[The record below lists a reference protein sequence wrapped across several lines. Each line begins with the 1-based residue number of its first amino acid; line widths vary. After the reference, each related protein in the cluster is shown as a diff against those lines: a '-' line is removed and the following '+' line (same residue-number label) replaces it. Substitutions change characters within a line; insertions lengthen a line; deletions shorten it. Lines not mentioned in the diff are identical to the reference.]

1 MNWRN
6 TLILAII
13 ALAGVAY
20 FRFFEMKR
28 PGTEEAR
35 RQSQNMVN
43 FDRTKID
50 GIVIQNGDQK
60 IEIRRSDNKWRL
72 ETPIKDQADSALVE
86 TLLSDLENWPKEGTI
101 PAKEIDAD
109 KSKLAEYGLHN
120 PKLKLKLLGQDRPP
134 EILFGKDAAM
144 EGRMYVR
151 FQNSKETFLA
161 GQSVKKDI
169 DKKPE
174 EFRDRKLTDLSNAQV
189 RRVVLKTPAG
199 EIELE
204 KKDTNWEILK
214 PLRARADDQKVN
226 DLISQVTS
234 ARIGQFVADDRGD
247 LRPYGLAEPRG
258 SITLFDQEQKKDQ
271 KVEIGESIKVAGRE
285 DKGQTLQIGAI
296 PEKEKEQVYVRFAPR
311 GSVYTL
317 PKKIEEILNTKPA
330 DLRDNHLVRIDTN
343 ILDRITIDAPGKTKT
358 VLARKDGNWT
368 IANRN
373 NAPADAGAVR
383 RMIDALQNERVTKF
397 VEDVASNLPKYGLD
411 KPQLQLTFSSFASEN
426 TAETK
431 AGEEPFATIAF
442 GKDEGDNVYARLTD
456 EPFVVAVRRGLLDQI
471 SPDPLRWQDLSI
483 FKFKPEQIHRI
494 SVTTDKELSLE
505 RDQNNQWHWLKG
517 NGAIN
522 QANLQ
527 SLLTTLSNLY
537 AVRWLGTTTP
547 QQGFD
552 KPQLVV
558 SFTTSPD
565 NKTSQ
570 KLTVGAQNNDGTF
583 CARVDGRDG
592 TFTIRG
598 SDFNNLKLPLET
610 QGTRVP
616 FANDGPESERNALTS
631 HRFVFSRDFGDGDGR
646 AAEPPVRL
654 TNLPE
659 ASKTE

>member
-60 IEIRRSDNKWRL
+60 IEIRRRDNKWRL
-72 ETPIKDQADSALVE
+72 ETPIKDQADGALVE
-86 TLLSDLENWPKEGTI
+86 TLLSDLENWQKEGTI

-258 SITLFDQEQKKDQ
+258 SITLFDQEQKKIR
-271 KVEIGESIKVAGRE
+271 KSRSASPSKLPAGRT
-285 DKGQTLQIGAI
+285 KGRRCKSARYL
-296 PEKEKEQVYVRFAPR
+296 
-311 GSVYTL
+311 
-317 PKKIEEILNTKPA
+317 KKKKS
-330 DLRDNHLVRIDTN
+330 RCMC
-343 ILDRITIDAPGKTKT
+343 G
-358 VLARKDGNWT
+358 
-368 IANRN
+368 
-373 NAPADAGAVR
+373 
-383 RMIDALQNERVTKF
+383 
-397 VEDVASNLPKYGLD
+397 
-411 KPQLQLTFSSFASEN
+411 
-426 TAETK
+426 
-431 AGEEPFATIAF
+431 
-442 GKDEGDNVYARLTD
+442 
-456 EPFVVAVRRGLLDQI
+456 
-471 SPDPLRWQDLSI
+471 
-483 FKFKPEQIHRI
+483 
-494 SVTTDKELSLE
+494 
-505 RDQNNQWHWLKG
+505 
-517 NGAIN
+517 
-522 QANLQ
+522 
-527 SLLTTLSNLY
+527 SLLAAL
-537 AVRWLGTTTP
+537 
-547 QQGFD
+547 
-552 KPQLVV
+552 
-558 SFTTSPD
+558 FTRCRK
-565 NKTSQ
+565 N
-570 KLTVGAQNNDGTF
+570 
-583 CARVDGRDG
+583 RRD
-592 TFTIRG
+592 
-598 SDFNNLKLPLET
+598 P
-610 QGTRVP
+610 
-616 FANDGPESERNALTS
+616 
-631 HRFVFSRDFGDGDGR
+631 
-646 AAEPPVRL
+646 
-654 TNLPE
+654 
-659 ASKTE
+659 